1 VSLPEHTFRRVV
13 RYEPDPCPECK
24 GRCCRDVDTGYRHAH
39 ADAAIHTHD
48 CDACEDGTVPVPPPP
63 STLERLEAWKRG
75 ARTRTAHIDH
85 PGSVGGPGC
94 WTVRLYHEHGCTEAD
109 EVAYVTYDEARGG
122 HAAYVAAAEA
132 RGVVFA
138 ARDEWDDDKGLEATI
153 LAALDAFDRGVWAK
167 P

>member
-1 VSLPEHTFRRVV
+1 MRDARHV
-13 RYEPDPCPECK
+13 CP
-24 GRCCRDVDTGYRHAH
+24 
-39 ADAAIHTHD
+39 D
-48 CDACEDGTVPVPPPP
+48 CDAGLVWTVPPPP

-109 EVAYVTYDEARGG
+109 EVAYVTYDDARGG